1 MWDKL
6 VEDVT
11 EVINNDGYVNLV
23 LNKRINQIDEENK
36 KLYTKVLYGVVE
48 NKKWLD
54 YLLRPYLTGKRVK
67 ANLKNTLRIGV
78 YVISFLNVANHYI
91 VNELVNI
98 TKKKDYNASKFINS
112 VLRNYVKDNRFIE
125 ASDSLNKLDINEAES
140 IIYNIDKDVLM
151 LIKKDY
157 PKEYK
162 QILKTESDTYNTYR
176 INNLKG
182 EIDEVINY
190 LENNKID
197 YELKEEV
204 LITKTSLINTKLF
217 NDALIIPQDYSSMMV
232 SQILNPPLNSKV
244 LDTCAAPGSK
254 SFHLAMLMKNTG
266 SIISC
271 DIYPH
276 KLELIK
282 EEAKREGITCIET
295 RLLDASN
302 CDYEETFKYVLVDAP
317 CSGMGTMKHK
327 GDIKLRLSIPK
338 LKEIENLQKR
348 ILDNVEK
355 YVESKGILVYSTCTI
370 NKGENEAQIQNF
382 LLNHSNYH
390 ILEEKVILPTNKN
403 DGFYI
408 CKLEKE

>member
-54 YLLRPYLTGKRVK
+54 YLLRPYITGKRVK

-112 VLRNYVKDNRFIE
+112 VLRNYVKDNRFKE
-125 ASDSLNKLDINEAES
+125 ANDSLNKLDINEAES

-162 QILKTESDTYNTYR
+162 QILQTESDTYNTYR
-176 INNLKG
+176 INFLKG
-182 EIDEVINY
+182 TSSDVISY

-217 NDALIIPQDYSSMMV
+217 NDALIIPQDYSSIMV
-232 SQILNPPLNSKV
+232 AKTLNPPINSKV
-244 LDTCAAPGSK
+244 LETCAAPGSK

-271 DIYPH
+271 DIYSH

-282 EEAKREGITCIET
+282 EEAKREGITCIKT

-302 CDYEETFKYVLVDAP
+302 CDYEDTFKYVLVDAP

-327 GDIKLRLSIPK
+327 GDIKLRLSISK
-338 LKEIENLQKR
+338 LKEIEDLQMR

-355 YVESKGILVYSTCTI
+355 YIESKGILVYSTCTI

>member
-54 YLLRPYLTGKRVK
+54 YLLRPYITGKRVK

-112 VLRNYVKDNRFIE
+112 VLRNYVKDNRFKE
-125 ASDSLNKLDINEAES
+125 ANDSLNKLDINEAES

-162 QILKTESDTYNTYR
+162 QILQTESNTYNTYR
-176 INNLKG
+176 INFLKG
-182 EIDEVINY
+182 TSSDVISY

-217 NDALIIPQDYSSMMV
+217 NDALIIPQDYSSIMV
-232 SQILNPPLNSKV
+232 AKTLNPLINSKV

-271 DIYPH
+271 DIYSH

-282 EEAKREGITCIET
+282 EEAKREGITCIKT

-302 CDYEETFKYVLVDAP
+302 CDYEDTFKYVLVDAP

-327 GDIKLRLSIPK
+327 GDIKLRLSISK
-338 LKEIENLQKR
+338 LKEIEDLQMR

-390 ILEEKVILPTNKN
+390 ILEEKMILPTNKN

>member
-54 YLLRPYLTGKRVK
+54 YLLRPYITGKRVK

-112 VLRNYVKDNRFIE
+112 VLRNYVKDNRFKE
-125 ASDSLNKLDINEAES
+125 ANDSLNKLDINEAES
-140 IIYNIDKDVLM
+140 IIYNIDKDILM

-162 QILKTESDTYNTYR
+162 QILQTESDTYNTYR
-176 INNLKG
+176 INFLKG
-182 EIDEVINY
+182 TSSDVISY

-217 NDALIIPQDYSSMMV
+217 NDALIIPQDYSSIMV
-232 SQILNPPLNSKV
+232 AKTLNPPINSKV

-271 DIYPH
+271 DIYSH

-282 EEAKREGITCIET
+282 EEAKREGITCIKT

-302 CDYEETFKYVLVDAP
+302 CDYEDTFKYVLVDAP

-327 GDIKLRLSIPK
+327 GDIKLRLSISK
-338 LKEIENLQKR
+338 LKEIEDLQMR

-355 YVESKGILVYSTCTI
+355 YIESKGILVYSTCTI
-370 NKGENEAQIQNF
+370 NKGENEARIQNF

>member
-54 YLLRPYLTGKRVK
+54 YLLRPYITGKRVK

-112 VLRNYVKDNRFIE
+112 VLRNYVKDNRFKE
-125 ASDSLNKLDINEAES
+125 ANDSLNKLDINEAES

-162 QILKTESDTYNTYR
+162 QILQTESDTYNTYR
-176 INNLKG
+176 INFLKG
-182 EIDEVINY
+182 TSSDVISY

-232 SQILNPPLNSKV
+232 AKTLNPPINSKV

-271 DIYPH
+271 DIYSH

-282 EEAKREGITCIET
+282 EEAKREGITCIKT

-302 CDYEETFKYVLVDAP
+302 CDYEDTFKYVLVDAP

-327 GDIKLRLSIPK
+327 GDIKLRLSISK
-338 LKEIENLQKR
+338 LKEIEDLQMR

>member
-1 MWDKL
+1 
-6 VEDVT
+6 
-11 EVINNDGYVNLV
+11 
-23 LNKRINQIDEENK
+23 
-36 KLYTKVLYGVVE
+36 
-48 NKKWLD
+48 
-54 YLLRPYLTGKRVK
+54 
-67 ANLKNTLRIGV
+67 
-78 YVISFLNVANHYI
+78 
-91 VNELVNI
+91 
-98 TKKKDYNASKFINS
+98 
-112 VLRNYVKDNRFIE
+112 
-125 ASDSLNKLDINEAES
+125 
-140 IIYNIDKDVLM
+140 
-151 LIKKDY
+151 
-157 PKEYK
+157 
-162 QILKTESDTYNTYR
+162 
-176 INNLKG
+176 
-182 EIDEVINY
+182 
-190 LENNKID
+190 
-197 YELKEEV
+197 
-204 LITKTSLINTKLF
+204 
-217 NDALIIPQDYSSMMV
+217 MMV